1 MTVSSFLGTCKR
13 SRTHAETAFSTML
26 DFFKKSSSVVR
37 SKCGGFD
44 VIGGVMKEV
53 ISRRLRL
60 SLGRMFPLTY
70 SGIFS
75 MV

>member
-1 MTVSSFLGTCKR
+1 
-13 SRTHAETAFSTML
+13 ML
-26 DFFKKSSSVVR
+26 DFFEKSSSVVR

-53 ISRRLRL
+53 ISRRLKL

-70 SGIFS
+70 SRIFS